1 HELIK
6 WDSGFGLTVQT
17 PIGRARL
24 DFAFPMYQPESPQI
38 QLGVQN
44 LF

>member
-1 HELIK
+1 M
-6 WDSGFGLTVQT
+6 QT